1 MELNTMGDK
10 KLRTYD
16 EVNAEMQRLQVELD
30 KARNEERKK
39 QIAPWEGKVFIA
51 KTGAGITYWEYI
63 RKIKDDEKIDFV
75 EAITYPDGSFKM
87 SRDSDGHWYEVVAIL
102 DLYEVN
108 EVDLEYFKSMLEKQ
122 VKYI

>member
-1 MELNTMGDK
+1 MGNE

-39 QIAPWEGKVFIA
+39 RMAPWEGKVFIA
-51 KTGAGITYWEYI
+51 KTGVGITYWEYI
-63 RKIKDDEKIDFV
+63 RKIKDDGKLDFV
-75 EAITYPDGSFKM
+75 EAVSYPDGSFKLN
-87 SRDSDGHWYEVVAIL
+87 RDSNGYWYEVESLI
-102 DLYEVN
+102 DLYEVH
-108 EVDLEYFKSMLEKQ
+108 EVDLDYFKSMLEKQ

>member
-1 MELNTMGDK
+1 MGNE

-39 QIAPWEGKVFIA
+39 LIAPWEGKVFIA
-51 KTGAGITYWEYI
+51 NTSAGITFWEYI
-63 RKIKDDEKIDFV
+63 RKIKDDEEIDFV
-75 EAITYPDGSFKM
+75 EAITYPDGSFKL
-87 SRDSDGHWYEVVAIL
+87 SRDSGGHWDEVEAIL

-108 EVDLEYFKSMLEKQ
+108 EVDLEYFKRMLEMQ

>member
-1 MELNTMGDK
+1 MGNDK
-10 KLRTYD
+10 IRTYD

-39 QIAPWEGKVFIA
+39 LIAPWEGKVFIA

-75 EAITYPDGSFKM
+75 EAVTYPDGSFKM
-87 SRDSDGHWYEVVAIL
+87 LRDPNGHWYEVEAL
-102 DLYEVN
+102 LGLYEVH
-108 EVDLEYFKSMLEKQ
+108 EVDLDYFKSMLEKQ